1 MLISSLSK
9 LIPIS
14 NIVVSQSLHS
24 NSSSQVVK
32 RELIFFVLTLDN
44 TLWERNNLALFT
56 ALALVIIILFDLA
69 YKKVTIPKKY
79 FNQSNNVLKVLTID
93 SLF

>member
-14 NIVVSQSLHS
+14 NIVVSQSSHS

-32 RELIFFVLTLDN
+32 REPIFFVLTLDN

-93 SLF
+93 YLF